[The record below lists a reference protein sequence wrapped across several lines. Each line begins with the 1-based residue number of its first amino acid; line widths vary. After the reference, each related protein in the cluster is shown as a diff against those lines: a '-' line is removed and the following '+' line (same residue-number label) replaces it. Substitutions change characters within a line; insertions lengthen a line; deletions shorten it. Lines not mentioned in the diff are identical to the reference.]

1 MTLFLGSDDIDALA
15 AHSLVLEAAR
25 AAVRAQ
31 ADGTTVLPARLDVGN
46 PHGFLR
52 VMPGALDDVMGLK
65 VMTLAEGLG
74 TRYLLLVYR
83 QEDGALEAVLDA
95 ERVTQLRTAAIT
107 LVAGDLLCPGGTSLL
122 GLVGTGFEA
131 AGHLSMFASAWPLE
145 RVLVYSRSAERRRAF
160 AQRMSEKLGLEV
172 EVAERVRDVCATI
185 GVVVIA
191 TKSKDPVVSGGDFVP
206 GGVVLSIGSTRPDLR
221 ELDRLTLAR
230 SRVLVVDDV
239 DQVLRESGDI
249 IDAAAAGVI
258 DRTRIVDLG
267 QAAGFLAAGGDSDG
281 DTARDLAT
289 FKSVG
294 TVIQDLALARA
305 LVTVAQG
312 QGVGREL
319 GELAGVKPFA
329 EQVTT

>member
-1 MTLFLGSDDIDALA
+1 MTLFLGSDDIDSLA
-15 AHSLVLEAAR
+15 VHALVLEAAR

-52 VMPGALDDVMGLK
+52 VMPGAIDDTIGVK

-107 LVAGDLLCPGGTSLL
+107 LVAGNLLCPGGTSLL

-131 AGHLSMFASAWPLE
+131 TGHLSMFASAWPLE
-145 RVLVYSRSAERRRAF
+145 RVLVYSRSPERRRAF
-160 AQRMSEKLGLEV
+160 AERMSEELGVVV
-172 EVAERVRDVCATI
+172 ETTEQVRDVCASI
-185 GVVVIA
+185 DVVVVA
-191 TKSKDPVVSGGDFVP
+191 TKSNEPVVSGRDFLP
-206 GGVVLSIGSTRPDLR
+206 GAVVLSIGSTRPDLR
-221 ELDRLTLAR
+221 ELDRHTLAR

-249 IDAAAAGVI
+249 IDAVAAGAI
-258 DRTRIVDLG
+258 ERTRIVDLG
-267 QAAGFLAAGGDSDG
+267 QAASLPTVPDGDGGD
-281 DTARDLAT
+281 ARDLAT

-305 LVTVAQG
+305 LVAAAQEKG
-312 QGVGREL
+312 CGREL

-329 EQVTT
+329 ERVAT